1 MSCLSL
7 TTKAAESNQRQQAAI
22 GYLSVLFAS
31 VLFGSVFTLAKIP
44 LERVDPLALAA
55 LTYTIAGLS
64 LIPFAK
70 VSFKFGTRRDYHY
83 LLAITLLGAVAA
95 PVLLLY
101 GLQQTSASDASI
113 LTNGEVLFTIILS
126 AIFFNEKPKGR
137 VGLFAVVLVIIGL
150 FMATTDLRPE
160 TVLSFNAGNVMILA
174 SMFCWAVDNNL
185 SRRLTANVNPAKI
198 AMVKSLLGG
207 LILLAIALA
216 LGRWDYIAAIDNNR
230 HVRLWVWR
238 CSPALFAGH
247 QEDWD
252 CQNDVCLFARPG
264 IWHSNRGPC
273 PWRVNKHLSGNCDWH
288 HNRWHP
294 DAEPAL
300 ELEQLQIVC
309 HPVYNVRRGWTYPY
323 AGDRPR
329 RDLREP
335 AVLNLHDWQREAL
348 GALAFFPSSSGR
360 PSRRRG
366 PPVRL
371 SCPCPCQDPA

>member
-55 LTYTIAGLS
+55 LAYTIAGLS

-216 LGRWDYIAAIDNNR
+216 LGRWDYIAAIEPN
-230 HVRLWVWR
+230 LWLIIIGM
-238 CSPALFAGH
+238 SASGFGGALL
-247 QEDWD
+247 
-252 CQNDVCLFARPG
+252 LFLQG
-264 IWHSNRGPC
+264 IKRIGTVKTMSVFSLVPVFGI
-273 PWRVNKHLSGNCDWH
+273 VI
-288 HNRWHP
+288 
-294 DAEPAL
+294 AAL
-300 ELEQLQIVC
+300 
-309 HPVYNVRRGWTYPY
+309 
-323 AGDRPR
+323 
-329 RDLREP
+329 
-335 AVLNLHDWQREAL
+335 AL
-348 GALAFFPSSSGR
+348 GESISIFQGIATGIIIAGILML
-360 PSRRRG
+360 SRH
-366 PPVRL
+366 
-371 SCPCPCQDPA
+371 